1 MSRLVATTLAA
12 ACLAACVSTAQ
23 ADTVKL
29 TGYTYSPAS
38 AVDVSINLSGR
49 ALDLTY
55 SGKAGE
61 FTGTLNGASFT
72 TYCLDLY
79 ENFSF
84 GTTYTDY
91 HAASIAADVAY
102 DMGRLITKY
111 SGMVDD
117 AVESAAFQVA
127 LWEITYETD
136 SNYNLQKG
144 SFRETDADGKVRE
157 LAQSWLSD
165 LGTQNNVQVSKLESD
180 GYYSSRHRWVAG
192 HQDFLVVTPITT
204 PVPEPSTYALLAA
217 GLLGIG
223 FVARRRIPQ
232 R

>member
-1 MSRLVATTLAA
+1 MSRLVATAIAA
-12 ACLAACVSTAQ
+12 ACFAACTSTAQ

-29 TGYTYSPAS
+29 DGYTYSPAS
-38 AVDVSINLSGR
+38 AVDVAINLSGR
-49 ALDLTY
+49 ARDLTY
-55 SGKAGE
+55 SGQAGE
-61 FTGTLNGASFT
+61 FSGTLNGASFT

-84 GTTYTDY
+84 GTAYTDY
-91 HAASIAADVAY
+91 HMASIAADVAY

-117 AVESAAFQVA
+117 AVKSAAFQVA
-127 LWEITYETD
+127 LWEITYETENKYD
-136 SNYNLQKG
+136 LSKG
-144 SFRETDADGKVRE
+144 SFRETDEDGDVRKT
-157 LAQSWLSD
+157 AQGWLSD